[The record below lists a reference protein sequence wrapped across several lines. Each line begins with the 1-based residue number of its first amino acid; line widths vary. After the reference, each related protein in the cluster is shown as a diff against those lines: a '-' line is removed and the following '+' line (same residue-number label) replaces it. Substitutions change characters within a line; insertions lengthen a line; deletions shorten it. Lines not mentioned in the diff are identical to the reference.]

1 MSCTKYSQIPVWVF
15 LFFSY
20 IVQAQSLTWESGFNG
35 FFDNREYFNP
45 YVQPQ
50 TMFGSHAFA
59 AGGIALNNHQRF
71 VAGADFLYE
80 FGGTVQEKSVQ
91 PIVYFNL
98 QKDFFNMYLGAFPRH
113 QLVTVPLFMLS
124 DTLQYYRPNV
134 EGIYLEAHKSW
145 GSQNVW
151 LDWTSRQTDVT
162 REIFQIGGSGYLK
175 KGAFY
180 YRHHFIM
187 THYAGP
193 AIPIPDDH
201 IRDNGGA
208 FAGIGLQY
216 SHSIFD
222 SVSLGT
228 GYVFNYDRLRNVYD
242 SIHHGSLSHL
252 YLELHGFGIRASQYL
267 GNGQTFISGD
277 GLYSAP
283 SYQRIDL
290 IWKIFRTKQ
299 VSGKV
304 EFSFHIMGNILDMS
318 QSFTI
323 YAKIGHNRPLSV
335 PEY

>member
-1 MSCTKYSQIPVWVF
+1 MVAIVKGSFFQIATASN
-15 LFFSY
+15 LKDLACY
-20 IVQAQSLTWESGFNG
+20 IVITSYSIHYTK
-35 FFDNREYFNP
+35 
-45 YVQPQ
+45 
-50 TMFGSHAFA
+50 
-59 AGGIALNNHQRF
+59 
-71 VAGADFLYE
+71 LYE
-80 FGGTVQEKSVQ
+80 
-91 PIVYFNL
+91 
-98 QKDFFNMYLGAFPRH
+98 
-113 QLVTVPLFMLS
+113 
-124 DTLQYYRPNV
+124 
-134 EGIYLEAHKSW
+134 
-145 GSQNVW
+145 
-151 LDWTSRQTDVT
+151 
-162 REIFQIGGSGYLK
+162 GSGYLK

-299 VSGKV
+299 VSV
-304 EFSFHIMGNILDMS
+304 ITSYNIHYTKLYDDPNQINEENFNTEAYLAGQYEGLVNENLPDLDPNKDS
-318 QSFTI
+318 YNF
-323 YAKIGHNRPLSV
+323 V
-335 PEY
+335 